1 MSQVGTAPHEK
12 TAEQLLRAREAQGL
26 VWSISARLAFYAVL
40 IVVSHVL
47 PTRAVVFIV
56 ALCLVG
62 GSGSIYSLVL
72 ARRQVHLRFVG
83 LAGVGLDLLFLGLL
97 PINWY
102 LVFGESDLP
111 RSFLLETHL
120 EVASLLFIAINTLA
134 LRPLY
139 PAVVTGGAILLH
151 LSILGFV
158 LSDPRVVLTQD
169 VVHSLSVAAVGLQ
182 EIVFPI
188 IGIMVAGVFLT
199 FVARAARRTVYDVVA
214 LEAENLRIVKEQAQL
229 VMDVKM
235 AGLANLVAG
244 VAHEI
249 NTPLGVTTS
258 SVGTLEACA
267 SKIED
272 SLGENR
278 DLRRVLGV
286 HKENTG
292 IIGKAGQRIGGVV
305 QSLKNFSRLDEAEV
319 QKADIR
325 AGLDSTL
332 APSSPRRKAT
342 PRWSRSTKKSL
353 PFSVAPRSSI
363 RFL

>member
-199 FVARAARRTVYDVVA
+199 FVARAARRTVYDVGGA
-214 LEAENLRIVKEQAQL
+214 RSGES
-229 VMDVKM
+229 
-235 AGLANLVAG
+235 
-244 VAHEI
+244 AH
-249 NTPLGVTTS
+249 
-258 SVGTLEACA
+258 
-267 SKIED
+267 
-272 SLGENR
+272 R
-278 DLRRVLGV
+278 
-286 HKENTG
+286 
-292 IIGKAGQRIGGVV
+292 Q
-305 QSLKNFSRLDEAEV
+305 
-319 QKADIR
+319 R
-325 AGLDSTL
+325 AGTARDGREDGRACQLGGG
-332 APSSPRRKAT
+332 RRTRDQHTSRCDDKLGGDLGSVRLQDRRLT
-342 PRWSRSTKKSL
+342 RGESRSS
-353 PFSVAPRSSI
+353 SRPRSS
-363 RFL
+363 